1 MESMEHNEKKEQNK
15 PTFMAR
21 LILQISSLVLSLV
34 LAVSLLATALLADVL
49 VLTSSGGIEKILN
62 HMVSPTD
69 PAPDPSEPAMGAAGV
84 ILLASPDNAELSAD
98 MLPDSN
104 FLTEYVYALLQEALG
119 DDIPITPE
127 QVQYFIEESTI
138 VDFVADKSASLV
150 QDMLNGT
157 QTTTVTAEELR
168 QLMDENEQVIEE
180 TFQVEIT
187 EEMKQD
193 MVTKME
199 EAVVDTDINATLRSG
214 VERVLQM
221 PVPGTGGMTVSDLL
235 AIVQQYT
242 KTQVL
247 MGAIAICLVL
257 MLALCGLNYY
267 CLPKGLRW
275 SASSCM
281 FAGALLSIPLAM
293 VQAAPSLLADV
304 MPETSETL
312 SLFYGATN
320 ALAPVHY
327 GLLVFGVALMIV
339 SAFLRIAT
347 KD

>member
-1 MESMEHNEKKEQNK
+1 MESKECNEKKEQNK
-15 PTFMAR
+15 PTFIAR

-34 LAVSLLATALLADVL
+34 LVVSLLATALLADVL

-62 HMVSPTD
+62 HMVSPAD
-69 PAPDPSEPAMGAAGV
+69 PAPNPTDPAMGAAGV
-84 ILLASPDNAELSAD
+84 ILLKNSGSPELPAGLLNSASD
-98 MLPDSN
+98 
-104 FLTEYVYALLQEALG
+104 LTEYVYDLVQEVLG
-119 DDIPITPE
+119 DGIPITLD
-127 QVQYFIEESTI
+127 QVQNFIEESTI
-138 VDFVADKSASLV
+138 IDFVAKKSASLV

-168 QLMDENEQVIEE
+168 QLMDENEKVIEE

-193 MVTKME
+193 MVTQME
-199 EAVVDTDINATLRSG
+199 QAVVDTDINATLRSG
-214 VERVLQM
+214 VERVLQT

-235 AIVQQYT
+235 ATVQQYT
-242 KTQVL
+242 QTQVL
-247 MGAIAICLVL
+247 MGAIAVCLVL

-267 CLPKGLRW
+267 YLPKGLRW

-281 FAGALLSIPLAM
+281 FAGVLLSIPLAI

-312 SLFYGATN
+312 NLFSGAAN

-327 GLLVFGVALMIV
+327 GLFGFGVALMIV
-339 SAFLRIAT
+339 SALLRAAT

>member
-1 MESMEHNEKKEQNK
+1 MESMEHNEKKQLNK

-34 LAVSLLATALLADVL
+34 LTVSLLATALLADVL
-49 VLTSSGGIEKILN
+49 VLTSSGGIETILN
-62 HMVSPTD
+62 HMVSPAD
-69 PAPDPSEPAMGAAGV
+69 PAPDSTQPAMGAAGV
-84 ILLASPDNAELSAD
+84 ILLASPDSAEISAD
-98 MLPDSN
+98 TSPDSN
-104 FLTEYVYALLQEALG
+104 ILTEYVYDLVQEALG

-138 VDFVADKSASLV
+138 IDFVAGKSASLV

-157 QTTTVTAEELR
+157 ENTTVTAEELR
-168 QLMDENEQVIEE
+168 QLMDENEKVIEE

-214 VERVLQM
+214 VERVLQT

-235 AIVQQYT
+235 VIVQQYT

-247 MGAIAICLVL
+247 LGAIAVCLVL

-267 CLPKGLRW
+267 YLPKGLRW

-281 FAGALLSIPLAM
+281 LAGGLLSIPLAI

-312 SLFYGATN
+312 NLLSGAAN

-327 GLLVFGVALMIV
+327 GLFGFGVALMIV
-339 SAFLRIAT
+339 SALLRATT